1 MRNQFNKLLLVGVA
15 FFATHCALEKPMQ
28 KPDFPFQKVES
39 IEEKYK
45 PLLITEVKPEGWLKK
60 QIGENLDGFV
70 GRLDTLV
77 PKLTMEDKI
86 YGENRLTEKIK
97 SKDVGALGEAGDWQV
112 QFLWWNSE
120 TQSNWRDGYIRS
132 AILANDPQHLKK
144 LQEYVDYILSTQDE
158 DGYLGIYDKDL
169 RYKFDNENGELWA
182 KSSLLRGLLAWYEY
196 TKDQK
201 VLTAIERAVQNVMDN
216 YPVNNSHPF
225 YSKQPNVG
233 GTSHGLTITD
243 VFESLYRITG
253 KETYR
258 DYCLFLY
265 KDFSAQTLNED
276 AQYAKLINDTLMLK
290 AHGVH
295 TYEHLRSLAAAY
307 YASGNPEL
315 NHALDHFLEKIELET
330 TASGAGVGD
339 EWIGGRKADATH
351 RGYEYCSIHELM
363 HSYLSLFI
371 KSGDKSFMDKAEK
384 IFLNA
389 AQGARHPNESCIAY
403 LKSDN
408 SFYMTGGLNGDNTD
422 KNQTRYTYS
431 PVHQEAAVCCVPN
444 AGRIAPYYVQN
455 MWLKGEHVLVAS
467 LFGPSEVKTQ
477 VNGKEV
483 VVKEITNYPFENSI
497 RFEVM
502 ADDIEFAL
510 IIRKPGWVTKLSVST
525 DYEMEDDFI
534 VIDQKWKGTQTIKVE
549 FIPEVVVQQDINNEN
564 YFTYGALV
572 LALPIEGVEEKTKT
586 FPVSGFYNLTYAPKN
601 LVVYEYANE
610 PVSVDAGRL
619 LFKTSLLNPVTK
631 QKEIVELVPMGRTI
645 LRQVTFK

>member
-1 MRNQFNKLLLVGVA
+1 MRKLLNKSLVIG
-15 FFATHCALEKPMQ
+15 FAIVLVNCAQEKSVQ
-28 KPDFPFQKVES
+28 PDSPFDKVEA
-39 IEEKYK
+39 IGEKYK
-45 PLLITEVKPEGWLKK
+45 PLTIMEIKPEGWIKK
-60 QIGENLDGFV
+60 QLEENLDGFV

-77 PKLTMEDKI
+77 PKLTLEDKI
-86 YGENRLTEKIK
+86 YGENRLTEKVK
-97 SKDVGALGEAGDWQV
+97 SKDVGALGEAGDWQI

-132 AILANDPQHLKK
+132 AILANDQQHLKK

-196 TKDQK
+196 TRDEK
-201 VLTAIERAVQNVMDN
+201 VLTAIERAAQNVMDN

-243 VFESLYRITG
+243 VFESLYRNTG
-253 KETYR
+253 KEAYR

-265 KDFSAQTLNED
+265 KDFSEQVLNED
-276 AQYAKLINDTLMLK
+276 AQYSKLVNDTLMLNG
-290 AHGVH
+290 HGVH

-315 NHALDHFLEKIELET
+315 KHALDHFLEKIDMET

-339 EWIGGRKADATH
+339 EWIGSRKADATK

-363 HSYLSLFI
+363 HSYIELFI
-371 KSGDKSFMDKAEK
+371 KSGDKTFMDKAEK
-384 IFLNA
+384 IFLNP

-408 SFYMTGGLNGDNTD
+408 SFYMTGGLNGDSTD

-455 MWLKGEHVLVAS
+455 MWLKGEHALVAS
-467 LFGPSEVKTQ
+467 LLGPSEVKTQ
-477 VNGKEV
+477 LGGETVVIKEQ
-483 VVKEITNYPFENSI
+483 TNYPFENI
-497 RFEVM
+497 IQFEVTA
-502 ADDIEFAL
+502 ADVEFEL
-510 IIRKPGWVTKLSVST
+510 KIRKPDWADKFSVST
-525 DYEMEDDFI
+525 DYQLEDGFI
-534 VIDQKWKGTQTIKVE
+534 VINQQWNGTQTIKVE
-549 FIPEVVVQQDINNEN
+549 FIPEVVVRQDINDEN

-572 LALPIEGVEEKTKT
+572 LALPIESVEEKTKT
-586 FPVSGFYNLTYAPKN
+586 FPVPGFYNLKYAPKN
-601 LVVYEYANE
+601 VVVYEYANE
-610 PVSVDAGRL
+610 PVSVDHKTLR
-619 LFKTSLLNPVTK
+619 FKTSLLNPVSK
-631 QKEIVELVPMGRTI
+631 QKESVELIPMGQTI

>member
-1 MRNQFNKLLLVGVA
+1 MRKLLFRSLVIMAVVVSVSCS
-15 FFATHCALEKPMQ
+15 HEKQ
-28 KPDFPFQKVES
+28 EQPDSPFDKVEA
-39 IEEKYK
+39 IEERYK
-45 PLLITEVKPEGWLKK
+45 PLSITEIKPEGWIKK
-60 QIGENLDGFV
+60 QIVENLDGFT

-77 PKLTMEDKI
+77 PKLTMDDKI
-86 YGENRLTEKIK
+86 YGENRLTEKVK
-97 SKDVGALGEAGDWQV
+97 SKDVGALGEGGDWQV

-132 AILANDPQHLKK
+132 AILSNDQEHLKK
-144 LQEYVDYILSTQDE
+144 LQEYVAYILSTQDE

-169 RYKFDNENGELWA
+169 RYTFNNENGELWA

-196 TKDQK
+196 TDDPKI
-201 VLTAIERAVQNVMDN
+201 LTAIERAIQNVMDN
-216 YPVNNSHPF
+216 YPINNSHPF

-253 KETYR
+253 KEKYR

-265 KDFSAQTLNED
+265 KDFSEQALNED
-276 AQYAKLINDTLMLK
+276 AQYAKLTNDTLMLYG
-290 AHGVH
+290 HGVH

-315 NHALDHFLEKIELET
+315 KHAQDHFLEKIVMET

-339 EWIGGRKADATH
+339 EWIGGRKADATK

-363 HSYLSLFI
+363 HSYIELFI
-371 KSGDKSFMDKAEK
+371 KSGDKTFMDKAEK
-384 IFLNA
+384 IFLNP
-389 AQGARHPNESCIAY
+389 AQGARHPSESCIAY

-408 SFYMTGGLNGDNTD
+408 SFYMTGGLNGDSSD

-455 MWLKGEHVLVAS
+455 MWMKGKHELIAS
-467 LFGPSEVKTQ
+467 LLGPSEVNTELDSKT
-477 VNGKEV
+477 VMIKEQ
-483 VVKEITNYPFENSI
+483 TNFPFENI
-497 RFEVM
+497 IEFEVT
-502 ADDIEFAL
+502 ASDLDFAL
-510 IIRKPGWVTKLSVST
+510 KIRKPDWVSKLFVNA
-525 DYEMEDDFI
+525 DYEVEDGFI
-534 VIDQKWKGTQTIKVE
+534 VIDQKWNGTQTVTVKFE
-549 FIPEVVVQQDINNEN
+549 PEVEVRKDINGEN

-572 LALPIEGVEEKTKT
+572 LALPIEGVEEKTKA
-586 FPVSGFYNLTYAPKN
+586 FPIPGFNNLKYAPKN
-601 LVVYEYANE
+601 LIVYEYAGE
-610 PVSVDAGRL
+610 PVSVDANTLR
-619 LFKTSLLNPVTK
+619 FKTSLLNPVTK
-631 QKEIVELVPMGRTI
+631 QKESVELVPMGETI